1 LPSRVRLKQSEI
13 LLSPSSVHERP
24 FSTGKT
30 RATDAG
36 ERRLP
41 SSDAGIITA
50 TR

>member
-13 LLSPSSVHERP
+13 VRSPSSVPERP

-36 ERRLP
+36 ERGKGVF
-41 SSDAGIITA
+41 A
-50 TR
+50 